1 MIFPTDILVIL
12 GILATGTLFT
22 FFMGKSK
29 GVSVVLSLF
38 GAITLFQSFPFM
50 KQMTVAS
57 GPLPEALN
65 IAGVFVAFA
74 LALFFLLDQYVVGD
88 FSEGNFLKSV
98 FLGIAFTAMILTIIY
113 FVLPFT
119 PIYDFGPYI
128 DKWFTGSFNLFWWL
142 VGPLAI
148 LLFI

>member
-12 GILATGTLFT
+12 GILAVGTLFT

-29 GVSVVLSLF
+29 GVSVILSLF

-50 KQMTVAS
+50 KQMMVFKGAV
-57 GPLPEALN
+57 PEALN
-65 IAGVFVAFA
+65 ITAVFVAFA

-98 FLGIAFTAMILTIIY
+98 FLGIAFTAIVLAIIY
-113 FVLPFT
+113 FILPFT
-119 PIYDFGPYI
+119 PIYDFGANV
-128 DKWFTGSFNLFWWL
+128 DKWFSGNLNLFWWL
-142 VGPLAI
+142 VGPLAVI
-148 LLFI
+148 LFI